1 MKLIWKYLMK
11 YKKWFLLDFISVFG
25 FALVELGIPTIISDM
40 IDHGIETQD
49 TTYLYSRFV
58 LMAFISVIGVS
69 GVVLLGYCCSKIST
83 NITRDI
89 RNDVFEHAQA
99 FSAAEMEKFDDQYPI
114 I

>member
-49 TTYLYSRFV
+49 TTYLYSRF
-58 LMAFISVIGVS
+58 G
-69 GVVLLGYCCSKIST
+69 
-83 NITRDI
+83 
-89 RNDVFEHAQA
+89 
-99 FSAAEMEKFDDQYPI
+99 
-114 I
+114 

>member
-49 TTYLYSRFV
+49 IAYLYSRFG
-58 LMAFISVIGVS
+58 LMALISVIGVS
-69 GVVLLGYCCSKIST
+69 GVVLLGYCCSKILRAIFVMTFLNMHKRS
-83 NITRDI
+83 RLLKWKSLVY
-89 RNDVFEHAQA
+89 RV
-99 FSAAEMEKFDDQYPI
+99 
-114 I
+114 

>member
-40 IDHGIETQD
+40 IDHGIEAQD
-49 TTYLYSRFV
+49 TGYLYSRFGI
-58 LMAFISVIGVS
+58 MAFISVIGVS

-89 RNDVFEHAQA
+89 RNDVLSIRNLFRRLKWK
-99 FSAAEMEKFDDQYPI
+99 SLVYPV
-114 I
+114 

>member
-49 TTYLYSRFV
+49 TTYLYSRFG
-58 LMAFISVIGVS
+58 LMAFISGCATW
-69 GVVLLGYCCSKIST
+69 LLLLK
-83 NITRDI
+83 NIDKYY
-89 RNDVFEHAQA
+89 A
-99 FSAAEMEKFDDQYPI
+99 
-114 I
+114 

>member
-40 IDHGIETQD
+40 IDHGIETHD
-49 TTYLYSRFV
+49 TAYLYGRFG

-69 GVVLLGYCCSKIST
+69 TPWVLLLK
-83 NITRDI
+83 NI
-89 RNDVFEHAQA
+89 HKYYA
-99 FSAAEMEKFDDQYPI
+99 
-114 I
+114 